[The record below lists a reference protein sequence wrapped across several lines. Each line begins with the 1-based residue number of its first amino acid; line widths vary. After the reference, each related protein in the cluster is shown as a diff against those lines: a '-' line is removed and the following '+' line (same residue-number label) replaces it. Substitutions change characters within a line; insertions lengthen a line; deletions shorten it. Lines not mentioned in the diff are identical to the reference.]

1 MAPFSISIVNFLVYL
16 CVVSYYSYFHVIV
29 VDSHSYNNSYSD
41 ILILTFAT
49 YCISRS
55 LVQQSEGVTLNILSR
70 YQVSNCQGYSLLNEH
85 YIVYICHILKL
96 GTYLRGIL
104 PPRQPRPSSTHKN
117 TILMAPA
124 YINISAEIWNAV
136 SQSILCITI
145 IFHQKYLKQ

>member
-1 MAPFSISIVNFLVYL
+1 MSDGSFQYKYSELSCLSLCCVILQLFSRY
-16 CVVSYYSYFHVIV
+16 CCR
-29 VDSHSYNNSYSD
+29 
-41 ILILTFAT
+41 LTFLQQFLQRHLNSDFLT

-55 LVQQSEGVTLNILSR
+55 LVKQSEGVTLNILSR
-70 YQVSNCQGYSLLNEH
+70 YQVSNCQSYSLLNEH
-85 YIVYICHILKL
+85 YRL
-96 GTYLRGIL
+96 YLSNSQVRDLSEGH
-104 PPRQPRPSSTHKN
+104 PATQARPSSTHKN

>member
-1 MAPFSISIVNFLVYL
+1 MAPFSINIVNLLVYL
-16 CVVSYYSYFHVIV
+16 YVVSYYSYFHVSV
-29 VDSHSYNNSYSD
+29 VDSHSYSNSYSD
-41 ILILTFAT
+41 ILILTLAT
-49 YCISRS
+49 FCISRS
-55 LVQQSEGVTLNILSR
+55 LVQQSEGVTLSVLSR

-85 YIVYICHILKL
+85 YRL
-96 GTYLRGIL
+96 YLSDSQVGDL
-104 PPRQPRPSSTHKN
+104 SEGHPATQARPSSTHKN